1 MKQCQQCKATKSL
14 DQFKLVSPRRVPMR
28 FCLDCYTDNRRKSK
42 SGEKPFDKRESALE
56 RSYGITMDYYN
67 RMLEE
72 QNGRCAI
79 CLGDDP
85 KSPDRVNHWYID
97 HCHTTGEVRGL
108 LCNSCNRGVGLLGDN
123 VSNLERAIL
132 YLNKVR

>member
-1 MKQCQQCKATKSL
+1 MKQCQQCKATKTL

-56 RSYGITMDYYN
+56 RSYGITMDDYN
-67 RMLEE
+67 CMLEE

-85 KSPDRVNHWYID
+85 KSPDRVN
-97 HCHTTGEVRGL
+97 TGTSITATRRVKFVVYYATLATEG
-108 LCNSCNRGVGLLGDN
+108 
-123 VSNLERAIL
+123 
-132 YLNKVR
+132 